1 MKVKLLDHKEISFP
15 SGSGIEFHEE
25 KIYLVGDDAK
35 EILVLNKNWKE
46 LDRIS
51 VFESSTDRIAKDLKA
66 DMEATTI
73 VEINKIPRLLVLG
86 SGSMVPHRNRA
97 FLFNLDDKTREEF
110 PIDIFYN
117 RLKNNGLADLNIE
130 SASIILGKLV
140 LGNRGNISSPSNY
153 LITADINVWK
163 DQENEEIR
171 ILPFVYPQGSPDF
184 AGLSGMTYS
193 PQNDWLIITLSTENT
208 KDSVNDGKIGDSYL
222 GVIEN
227 ASSKMVRKKIK
238 IDELINL
245 SDVDDTFRRNKIESV
260 CIQSDKDAKVKLHLV
275 ADNDNGQSVLFKI
288 RLKE

>member
-140 LGNRGNISSPSNY
+140 LGNRP
-153 LITADINVWK
+153 IT
-163 DQENEEIR
+163 
-171 ILPFVYPQGSPDF
+171 
-184 AGLSGMTYS
+184 
-193 PQNDWLIITLSTENT
+193 
-208 KDSVNDGKIGDSYL
+208 
-222 GVIEN
+222 
-227 ASSKMVRKKIK
+227 
-238 IDELINL
+238 
-245 SDVDDTFRRNKIESV
+245 
-260 CIQSDKDAKVKLHLV
+260 
-275 ADNDNGQSVLFKI
+275 
-288 RLKE
+288 